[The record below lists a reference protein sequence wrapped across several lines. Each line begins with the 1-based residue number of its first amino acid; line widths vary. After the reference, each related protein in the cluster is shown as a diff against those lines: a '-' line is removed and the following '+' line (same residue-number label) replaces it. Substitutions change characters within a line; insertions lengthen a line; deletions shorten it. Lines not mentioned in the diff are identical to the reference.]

1 MKKICSMLL
10 LMMAAITVQAQL
22 LWKITGN
29 GLQKPSYIIGTYHLA
44 PVSFTDSI
52 KGLKAAMDATEQV
65 YGELVMADLTSPENM
80 QKMQTAMLLPDGQT
94 LDKLY
99 TADEMARINT
109 LVKSVL
115 GVDMT
120 NPMVAQ
126 QLGKLTPYALQV
138 QLGVLI
144 YLKKHPGFNP
154 NEGFDNYFQKEAAAK
169 GKSVGGLETFD
180 FQINTLYKSTTMDRQ
195 KQLLLCLADNLEFN
209 EEQTENV
216 VKAFFAQ
223 DLDGIEKAM
232 DAKLNNTCD
241 GTPEEKET
249 LIYSRNDNW
258 MKQIPEIMK
267 QKATFFAVGAGHLP
281 GERGLLA
288 QLKAAGY
295 TVEGVK

>member
-1 MKKICSMLL
+1 MLL
-10 LMMAAITVQAQL
+10 LLMAAVTMQAQL
-22 LWKITGN
+22 LWKISGN

-44 PVSFTDSI
+44 NVSFTDSI

-65 YGELVMADLTSPENM
+65 YGEIVMADMASPENI
-80 QKMQTAMLLPDGQT
+80 QKMQAAMLLPDGQT
-94 LDKLY
+94 LDKLF
-99 TADEMARINT
+99 TTDEMTRINA

-154 NEGFDNYFQKEAAAK
+154 NEGFDSYFQKEAAAK
-169 GKSVGGLETFD
+169 GKGVGGLETFD
-180 FQINTLYKSTTMDRQ
+180 FQINTLYKSTTMERQ

-209 EEQTENV
+209 EEQTENI
-216 VKAFFAQ
+216 VKAFFTQ

-258 MKQIPEIMK
+258 MKQMPEIMK
-267 QKATFFAVGAGHLP
+267 QKATLFAVGAGHLP

-288 QLKAAGY
+288 QLKKAGY

>member
-1 MKKICSMLL
+1 MLL
-10 LMMAAITVQAQL
+10 LLMAAITMQAQL
-22 LWKITGN
+22 LWKISGN

-44 PVSFTDSI
+44 NVSFTDSI
-52 KGLKAAMDATEQV
+52 KGLKAALDASEQV
-65 YGELVMADLTSPENM
+65 YGEIVMADMASPENI
-80 QKMQTAMLLPDGQT
+80 QKMQAAMMLPDGQT
-94 LDKLY
+94 LDKLF
-99 TADEMARINT
+99 TADEMTRINA

-144 YLKKHPGFNP
+144 YLKKHSGFNP
-154 NEGFDNYFQKEAAAK
+154 NEGFDSYFQKEAAAK
-169 GKSVGGLETFD
+169 GKGVGGLETFD
-180 FQINTLYKSTTMDRQ
+180 FQINTLYKSTTMERQ

-209 EEQTENV
+209 EEQTENI
-216 VKAFFAQ
+216 VKAFFTQ

-258 MKQIPEIMK
+258 MKQMPEIMK
-267 QKATFFAVGAGHLP
+267 QKATLFAVGAGHLP

-288 QLKAAGY
+288 QLKKAGY

>member
-1 MKKICSMLL
+1 MLL
-10 LMMAAITVQAQL
+10 LLMAAITMQAQL
-22 LWKITGN
+22 LWKISGN

-44 PVSFTDSI
+44 NVSFTDSI

-65 YGELVMADLTSPENM
+65 YGEIVMADIASPENI
-80 QKMQTAMLLPDGQT
+80 QKMQAAMMLPDGQT
-94 LDKLY
+94 LDKLF
-99 TADEMARINT
+99 TTDEMTRINA

-154 NEGFDNYFQKEAAAK
+154 NEGFDSYFQKEAAAK
-169 GKSVGGLETFD
+169 GKGVGGLETFD
-180 FQINTLYKSTTMDRQ
+180 FQINTLYKSTTMERQ

-209 EEQTENV
+209 EEQTENI
-216 VKAFFAQ
+216 VKAFFTQ

-258 MKQIPEIMK
+258 MKQMPEIMK
-267 QKATFFAVGAGHLP
+267 QKATLFAVGAGHLP

-288 QLKAAGY
+288 QLKKAGY
-295 TVEGVK
+295 TVEGIK

>member
-10 LMMAAITVQAQL
+10 LLMAAVTMQAQL
-22 LWKITGN
+22 LWKISGN

-52 KGLKAAMDATEQV
+52 KGLKAALDASEQV
-65 YGELVMADLTSPENM
+65 YGEIVMADLTSPENQ
-80 QKMQTAMLLPDGQT
+80 QKAQAAMMLPDGQT
-94 LDKLY
+94 LDKLF
-99 TADEMARINT
+99 TADEMTRINA

-154 NEGFDNYFQKEAAAK
+154 NEGFDSYFQKEAAAK
-169 GKSVGGLETFD
+169 GKGVGGLETFD
-180 FQINTLYKSTTMDRQ
+180 FQINTLYKSTTMERQ

-209 EEQTENV
+209 EEQTENI
-216 VKAFFAQ
+216 VKAFFTQ

-258 MKQIPEIMK
+258 MKQMPEIMK
-267 QKATFFAVGAGHLP
+267 QKATLFAVGAGHLP

-288 QLKAAGY
+288 QLKKAGY

>member
-1 MKKICSMLL
+1 MLL
-10 LMMAAITVQAQL
+10 LLMAAVTMQAQL
-22 LWKITGN
+22 LWKISGN

-52 KGLKAAMDATEQV
+52 KGLKAALDASEQV
-65 YGELVMADLTSPENM
+65 YGEIVMADLASPENQ
-80 QKMQTAMLLPDGQT
+80 QKAQAAMMLPDGQT
-94 LDKLY
+94 LDKLF
-99 TADEMARINT
+99 TADEMTRINA

-154 NEGFDNYFQKEAAAK
+154 NEGFDSYFQKEAAAK
-169 GKSVGGLETFD
+169 GKGVGGLETFD
-180 FQINTLYKSTTMDRQ
+180 FQINTLYKSATMERQ
-195 KQLLLCLADNLEFN
+195 KQLLLCMADNLEFT

-216 VKAFFAQ
+216 VKAFFTQ

-232 DAKLNNTCD
+232 DEKLNNTCD

-258 MKQIPEIMK
+258 MKQMPEIMK
-267 QKATFFAVGAGHLP
+267 QKGTFFAVGAGHLP

-288 QLKAAGY
+288 QLKKAGY
-295 TVEGVK
+295 TVEGIK

>member
-10 LMMAAITVQAQL
+10 LLMAAVTMQAQL
-22 LWKITGN
+22 LWKISGN

-52 KGLKAAMDATEQV
+52 KGLKAALDASEQV
-65 YGELVMADLTSPENM
+65 YGEIVMADLTSPENQ
-80 QKMQTAMLLPDGQT
+80 QKAQAAMMLPDGQT
-94 LDKLY
+94 LDKLF
-99 TADEMARINT
+99 TADEMTRINA

-154 NEGFDNYFQKEAAAK
+154 NEGFDSYFQKEAAAK
-169 GKSVGGLETFD
+169 GKGVGGLETFD
-180 FQINTLYKSTTMDRQ
+180 FQINTLYKSATMERQ
-195 KQLLLCLADNLEFN
+195 KQLLLCMADNLEFN

-216 VKAFFAQ
+216 VKAFFTQ

-258 MKQIPEIMK
+258 MKQMPEIMK
-267 QKATFFAVGAGHLP
+267 QKGTFFAVGAGHLP

-288 QLKAAGY
+288 QLKKAGY
-295 TVEGVK
+295 TVEGIK

>member
-1 MKKICSMLL
+1 MLL
-10 LMMAAITVQAQL
+10 LLMAAVTMQAQL
-22 LWKITGN
+22 LWKIFGN

-44 PVSFTDSI
+44 NVSFTDSI

-65 YGELVMADLTSPENM
+65 YGEIVMADMASPENI
-80 QKMQTAMLLPDGQT
+80 QKMQAAMMLPDGQT
-94 LDKLY
+94 LDKLF
-99 TADEMARINT
+99 TADEMTRINA

-154 NEGFDNYFQKEAAAK
+154 NEGFDSYFQKEAAAK
-169 GKSVGGLETFD
+169 GKGVGGLETFD
-180 FQINTLYKSTTMDRQ
+180 FQINTLYKSTTMERQ

-209 EEQTENV
+209 EEQTENI
-216 VKAFFAQ
+216 VKAFFTQ

-258 MKQIPEIMK
+258 MKQMPEIMK
-267 QKATFFAVGAGHLP
+267 QKATLFAVGAGHLP

-288 QLKAAGY
+288 QLKKAGY

>member
-1 MKKICSMLL
+1 MLL
-10 LMMAAITVQAQL
+10 LLLAAITVQAQL
-22 LWKITGN
+22 LWKVSGN

-52 KGLKAAMDATEQV
+52 KGLKAALDASEQV
-65 YGELVMADLTSPENM
+65 YGEIVMADLTSPENQ
-80 QKMQTAMLLPDGQT
+80 QKAQAAMMLPDGQT
-94 LDKLY
+94 LDKLF
-99 TADEMARINT
+99 TADEMTRINA

-144 YLKKHPGFNP
+144 YLKKHLGFNP
-154 NEGFDNYFQKEAAAK
+154 NEGFDSYFQKEAAAK
-169 GKSVGGLETFD
+169 GKGVGGLETFD
-180 FQINTLYKSTTMDRQ
+180 FQINTLYKSATMERQ
-195 KQLLLCLADNLEFN
+195 KQLLLCMADNLEFT

-216 VKAFFAQ
+216 VKAFFTQ

-258 MKQIPEIMK
+258 MKQMPEIMK
-267 QKATFFAVGAGHLP
+267 QKGTFFAVGAGHLP

-288 QLKAAGY
+288 QLKKAGY
-295 TVEGVK
+295 TVEGIK

>member
-10 LMMAAITVQAQL
+10 LLLAAITVQAQL
-22 LWKITGN
+22 LWKVSGN

-94 LDKLY
+94 LDKLF
-99 TADEMARINT
+99 TADEMTRINA

-154 NEGFDNYFQKEAAAK
+154 NEGFDSYFQKEAAAK
-169 GKSVGGLETFD
+169 GKGVGGLETFD
-180 FQINTLYKSTTMDRQ
+180 FQINTLYKSATMERQ
-195 KQLLLCLADNLEFN
+195 KQLLLCMADNLEFT

-216 VKAFFAQ
+216 VKAFFTQ

-258 MKQIPEIMK
+258 MKQMPEIMK
-267 QKATFFAVGAGHLP
+267 QKGTFFAVGAGHLP

-288 QLKAAGY
+288 QLKKAGY
-295 TVEGVK
+295 TVEGIK

>member
-1 MKKICSMLL
+1 MLL
-10 LMMAAITVQAQL
+10 LLLAAITVQAQL
-22 LWKITGN
+22 LWKVSGN

-44 PVSFTDSI
+44 DASFTDSI
-52 KGLKAAMDATEQV
+52 TGLKAALDASEQV
-65 YGELVMADLTSPENM
+65 YGEIIMADMTSPENM
-80 QKMQTAMLLPDGQT
+80 QKMQAAMMLPDGQT
-94 LDKLY
+94 LDKLF
-99 TADEMARINT
+99 TADEMTRINA

-154 NEGFDNYFQKEAAAK
+154 NEGFDSYFQKEAAAK
-169 GKSVGGLETFD
+169 GKGVGGLETFD
-180 FQINTLYKSTTMDRQ
+180 FQINTLYKSATMERQ
-195 KQLLLCLADNLEFN
+195 KQLLLCMADNLEFT

-216 VKAFFAQ
+216 VKAFFTQ

-258 MKQIPEIMK
+258 MKQMPEIMK
-267 QKATFFAVGAGHLP
+267 QKGTFFAVGAGHLP

-288 QLKAAGY
+288 QLKKAGY
-295 TVEGVK
+295 TVEGIK

>member
-1 MKKICSMLL
+1 MLL
-10 LMMAAITVQAQL
+10 LLMAAVTMQAQL
-22 LWKITGN
+22 LWKISGN

-52 KGLKAAMDATEQV
+52 KGLKAALDASEQV
-65 YGELVMADLTSPENM
+65 YGEIVMADLTSPENQ
-80 QKMQTAMLLPDGQT
+80 QKAQAAMMLPDGQT
-94 LDKLY
+94 LDKLF
-99 TADEMARINT
+99 TADEMTRINA

-154 NEGFDNYFQKEAAAK
+154 NEGFDSYFQKEAAAK
-169 GKSVGGLETFD
+169 GKGVGGLETFD
-180 FQINTLYKSTTMDRQ
+180 FQINTLYKSATMERQ
-195 KQLLLCLADNLEFN
+195 KQLLLCMADNLEFT

-216 VKAFFAQ
+216 VKAFFTQ

-258 MKQIPEIMK
+258 MKQMPEIMK
-267 QKATFFAVGAGHLP
+267 QKGTFFAVGAGHLP

-288 QLKAAGY
+288 QLKKAGY
-295 TVEGVK
+295 TVEGIK

>member
-1 MKKICSMLL
+1 MKKLISALLL
-10 LMMAAITVQAQL
+10 LMAAIGVNAQL

-52 KGLKAAMDATEQV
+52 SGLKDALAATEQV
-65 YGELVMADLTSPENM
+65 YGEIVMADMTSPENM
-80 QKMQTAMLLPDGQT
+80 TKMQAAMMLPDGQT

-115 GVDMT
+115 GVELT
-120 NPMVAQ
+120 NPMVMQ
-126 QLGKLTPYALQV
+126 QLGNLTPQALQT

-154 NEGFDNYFQKEAAAK
+154 NESFDNYFQKEAVAK
-169 GKSVGGLETFD
+169 GKGVGGLETFD
-180 FQINTLYKSTTMDRQ
+180 FQINVLFKSMSMERQ
-195 KQLLLCLADNLEFN
+195 KQLLLCMADNLEFN

-241 GTPEEKET
+241 GTPEEKDI
-249 LIYSRNDNW
+249 LIYNRNAEW
-258 MKQIPEIMK
+258 MKQMPDIMK

-281 GERGLLA
+281 GEKGILSLL
-288 QLKAAGY
+288 QKAGY